1 MYRRNFGKIA
11 ALAVVMSLLGLL
23 VVNGCEKQKKAS
35 VSTKT
40 PATTTTTMKAQAT
53 CPIEGAK
60 INKSIYADYQG
71 KRIYFCCA
79 DCKAKFNADPAKYVK
94 QMEDKGIALAKVPNQ

>member
-1 MYRRNFGKIA
+1 
-11 ALAVVMSLLGLL
+11 
-23 VVNGCEKQKKAS
+23 
-35 VSTKT
+35 
-40 PATTTTTMKAQAT
+40 MKAQAT

-79 DCKAKFNADPAKYVK
+79 DCKAKFNADPAKYGK

>member
-1 MYRRNFGKIA
+1 
-11 ALAVVMSLLGLL
+11 
-23 VVNGCEKQKKAS
+23 
-35 VSTKT
+35 
-40 PATTTTTMKAQAT
+40 MKAQTT